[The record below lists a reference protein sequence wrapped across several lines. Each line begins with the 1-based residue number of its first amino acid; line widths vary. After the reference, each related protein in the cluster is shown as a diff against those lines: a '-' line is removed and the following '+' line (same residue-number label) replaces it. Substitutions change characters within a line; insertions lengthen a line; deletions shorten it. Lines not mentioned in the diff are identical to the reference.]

1 MSPIIHS
8 EFGYGW
14 PEIPASLRGWPIVL
28 LDVDGTLRGDVLPM
42 VKLARP
48 LVPNYMAKLT
58 LQQSLNFYKV
68 IGFTWSV
75 GRLWALRVLFSEQ
88 RRRYKRLF
96 SELHYL
102 AASLLAGTA
111 LDELRARYQRDLP
124 GMRNLW
130 SEHAI
135 ELLRRLTRENVVVL
149 VTGSEQAQT
158 EECVRLLAGQNVA
171 LERILVRGSLY
182 GFDVARQCYTGRVE
196 ALNVTLDGKRDAVH
210 SLGGDNSA
218 PVIGA
223 IGNSRPDRALFERVD
238 RGGLCALVCSE
249 SVVRKRR
256 QSTFV
261 LRKFRA
267 SGYSVTWDAECY
279 EQQLRSYANGG
290 SARPI
295 LATDHTFRAILDNL
309 LNAHGQQ
316 LIKPTPSE
324 ALQTARSSVR

>member
-8 EFGYGW
+8 ELGYGW

-48 LVPNYMAKLT
+48 LLPNYLAKLT
-58 LQQSLNFYKV
+58 RQQSVNFYKV
-68 IGFTWSV
+68 MSFAWSV

-102 AASLLAGTA
+102 AASLLAGTMV
-111 LDELRARYQRDLP
+111 DELRVRYQRDLP
-124 GMRNLW
+124 GMRYLW
-130 SEHAI
+130 SEHAV
-135 ELLRRLTRENVVVL
+135 ELLRRLTRESVVVL
-149 VTGSEQAQT
+149 VTGSEQTQT
-158 EECVRLLAGQNVA
+158 EECVRLLAGQDVV

-182 GFDVARQCYTGRVE
+182 GFDIARQCYTGRVE
-196 ALNVTLDGKRDAVH
+196 ALNVTLDGKRDAVKL
-210 SLGGDNSA
+210 LGGDDSA

-238 RGGLCALVCSE
+238 RGGFCALVCSE

-267 SGYSVTWDAECY
+267 GGYSITWDGECF
-279 EQQLRSYANGG
+279 EQQLRSFRSGEAD
-290 SARPI
+290 RPI
-295 LATDHTFRAILDNL
+295 LATDGTFRAILDSS
-309 LNAHGQQ
+309 
-316 LIKPTPSE
+316 LIQPLG
-324 ALQTARSSVR
+324 AAAYGVVG